1 MITNGVRITVEK
13 TNESFHTKD
22 DWGLAITNNNYIGNP
37 EQQTSYVTVPGA
49 SIDIDL
55 SESLTGRPTFKSR
68 PINIEL
74 SAIYRKKDWDAVI
87 SDIRN
92 HIEGKIVRLCFD
104 NDLGFY
110 WRGRVNV
117 VNFDRLR
124 NMGEFALSIP
134 HADPFKYDVFDSQD
148 EWEWDPFDFEEG
160 IIRYFGT
167 VEVSGSLTVNFPKG
181 NMLVVPTFEVSKI
194 ISAMSFVFN
203 GKTYNLKEGNNRFP
217 DILVAG
223 DEEKEITIQGNGTV
237 KITYRG
243 GSL

>member
-1 MITNGVRITVEK
+1 
-13 TNESFHTKD
+13 
-22 DWGLAITNNNYIGNP
+22 
-37 EQQTSYVTVPGA
+37 
-49 SIDIDL
+49 
-55 SESLTGRPTFKSR
+55 
-68 PINIEL
+68 
-74 SAIYRKKDWDAVI
+74 
-87 SDIRN
+87 
-92 HIEGKIVRLCFD
+92 
-104 NDLGFY
+104 
-110 WRGRVNV
+110 
-117 VNFDRLR
+117 
-124 NMGEFALSIP
+124 MGEFALSIP

-203 GKTYNLKEGNNRFP
+203 GKTYNLKEGTNRFP